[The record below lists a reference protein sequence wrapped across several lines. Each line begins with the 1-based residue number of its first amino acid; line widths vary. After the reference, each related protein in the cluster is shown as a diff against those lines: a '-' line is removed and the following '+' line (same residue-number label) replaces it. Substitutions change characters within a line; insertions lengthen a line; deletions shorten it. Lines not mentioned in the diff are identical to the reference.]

1 MIPYSKQ
8 SISIIDAL
16 RVARQVKFKSLTQ
29 GNQIQKFE
37 NSVADY
43 VGSKYA
49 VAVSSATAGLHLA
62 HLAIG
67 HPIGSNVATSPIS
80 FVASANTIIYSG
92 QTPFFVDIDFDS
104 GSMSV
109 DKLTDLINQTKI
121 STVVPVHYAGLPC
134 DMKRIHEVCKEKNI
148 SIIEDAAH
156 ALGATYDSGEKVGS
170 CTYSDMTVFSF
181 HPVKSITT
189 GEGGMITTNNK
200 KLYDKLLKLRTHG
213 IERKEVGFQNKILG
227 YSDGQPNLWYYEMDS
242 LGYHYRL
249 TEIQAMLGYSQMK
262 KIDKFMKKRKAIAK
276 RYDKYLSNIKNIK
289 NIKNSQSK
297 NNSGSANHLYT
308 IKIDFTKIKSSRNDL
323 MNKLR
328 KIGIV
333 TQVHYIPIPLHP
345 YYKQLGY
352 DVDNLPNTMNFYFQ
366 ILSIPIYPK
375 LSILKQF
382 KVYKNL
388 NKLLT

>member
-8 SISIIDAL
+8 SISIVDSL
-16 RVARQVKFKSLTQ
+16 RVAHQVKFKSLTQ
-29 GNQIQKFE
+29 GNRIKEFE

-43 VGSKYA
+43 VGSKFA

-67 HPIGSNVATSPIS
+67 HPVGSNIATSPIS
-80 FVASANTIIYSG
+80 FVASANTIIYAG
-92 QTPFFVDIDFDS
+92 HKPLFVDIDFDS

-109 DKLTDLINQTKI
+109 DKLVDLINKINI

-134 DMKRIHEVCKEKNI
+134 DMKRIHNLCSEKNI

-156 ALGATYDSGEKVGS
+156 ALGATYNSGEKVGS

-189 GEGGMITTNNK
+189 GEGGMITTNNED
-200 KLYDKLLKLRTHG
+200 LYHKLLKLRTHG
-213 IERKEVGFQNKILG
+213 IQRKEDGFQDKILG
-227 YSDGQPNLWYYEMDS
+227 YSDGKPNIWYYEMDS

-262 KIDKFMKKRKAIAK
+262 KIDRFMKKRKTIAK
-276 RYDKYLSNIKNIK
+276 RYDNYLSNIENIYK
-289 NIKNSQSK
+289 SQSRI
-297 NNSGSANHLYT
+297 GGESANHLYT
-308 IKIDFTKIKSSRNDL
+308 IKIDFTKLKISRNDL
-323 MNKLR
+323 MNELR
-328 KIGIV
+328 EKGII
-333 TQVHYIPIPLHP
+333 TQVHYVPIPLHP
-345 YYKQLGY
+345 YYKELGY
-352 DVDNLPNTMNFYFQ
+352 YVHDLPNAMNFYHQ
-366 ILSIPIYPK
+366 VLSIPIYPK

-388 NKLLT
+388 RKLLS

>member
-1 MIPYSKQ
+1 LIPYSKQ

-29 GNQIQKFE
+29 GNRIQEFE

-80 FVASANTIIYSG
+80 FVASANTIIYSRHI
-92 QTPFFVDIDFDS
+92 PFFVDIDFDS

-170 CTYSDMTVFSF
+170 CTYSDMAVFSF

-200 KLYDKLLKLRTHG
+200 ELYDKLLKLRTHG
-213 IERKEVGFQNKILG
+213 IQRKEVGFQNKILG

-249 TEIQAMLGYSQMK
+249 TEIQAVLGYSQMK
-262 KIDKFMKKRKAIAK
+262 RIDKFMKKRQSIAK
-276 RYDKYLSNIKNIK
+276 RYDKYLSNVKNIK
-289 NIKNSQSK
+289 KSQSK

-328 KIGIV
+328 EIGIV

>member
-8 SISIIDAL
+8 SISIVDSL
-16 RVARQVKFKSLTQ
+16 RVAHQVKFKSLTQ
-29 GNQIQKFE
+29 GNRIKEFE

-43 VGSKYA
+43 VGSKFA

-67 HPIGSNVATSPIS
+67 HPVGSNIATSPIS
-80 FVASANTIIYSG
+80 FVASANTIIYAG
-92 QTPFFVDIDFDS
+92 HKPLFVDIDFDS

-109 DKLTDLINQTKI
+109 DKLVDLINEINI

-134 DMKRIHEVCKEKNI
+134 DMKRIHDLCSEKNI

-156 ALGATYDSGEKVGS
+156 ALGATYNSGEKVGS

-189 GEGGMITTNNK
+189 GEGGMITTNNED
-200 KLYDKLLKLRTHG
+200 LYHKLLKLRTHG
-213 IERKEVGFQNKILG
+213 IQRKEDGFQDKILG
-227 YSDGQPNLWYYEMDS
+227 YSDGKPNIWYYEMDS

-262 KIDKFMKKRKAIAK
+262 KIDRFMKKRKTIAK
-276 RYDKYLSNIKNIK
+276 RYDNYLSNIENIYK
-289 NIKNSQSK
+289 SQSRI
-297 NNSGSANHLYT
+297 GGESANHLYT
-308 IKIDFTKIKSSRNDL
+308 IKIDFTKLKISRNDL
-323 MNKLR
+323 MNELR
-328 KIGIV
+328 EKGII

-345 YYKQLGY
+345 YYKELGY
-352 DVDNLPNTMNFYFQ
+352 DVHDLPNAMNFYHQ
-366 ILSIPIYPK
+366 VLSIPIYPK
-375 LSILKQF
+375 LRILKQF

-388 NKLLT
+388 RKLLS

>member
-1 MIPYSKQ
+1 LIPYSKQ

-16 RVARQVKFKSLTQ
+16 RVARQVKFRSLTQ
-29 GNQIQKFE
+29 GTQIKEFE

-67 HPIGSNVATSPIS
+67 HPPGSNVATSPIS
-80 FVASANTIIYSG
+80 FVASANTIIYAG
-92 QTPFFVDIDFDS
+92 HTPFFVDIDFDT

-109 DKLTDLINQTKI
+109 DKLNDLINQINI

-134 DMKRIHEVCKEKNI
+134 DMQRIHEVCKEKNI
-148 SIIEDAAH
+148 YIIEDASH
-156 ALGATYDSGEKVGS
+156 ALGATYNSSEKVGS
-170 CTYSDMTVFSF
+170 CTYSDITVFSF
-181 HPVKSITT
+181 HPVKSITM
-189 GEGGMITTNNK
+189 GESGMITTNNEEF
-200 KLYDKLLKLRTHG
+200 YHKLLKLRTHG
-213 IERKEVGFQNKILG
+213 IQQKEVSFQNKILG
-227 YSDGQPNLWYYEMDS
+227 YTDGQQNLWYYEMDL

-249 TEIQAMLGYSQMK
+249 TEIQAILGHSQMK
-262 KIDKFMKKRKAIAK
+262 KIDRFMKKRQVIAK
-276 RYDKYLSNIKNIK
+276 RYNKYLSNIKNIK
-289 NIKNSQSK
+289 KSQSK
-297 NNSGSANHLYT
+297 ITSISANHLYT
-308 IKIDFTKIKSSRNDL
+308 IKIDFTKIETSRNDL

-328 KIGIV
+328 KIGIM

-345 YYKQLGY
+345 YYKGLGY
-352 DVDNLPNTMNFYFQ
+352 DVDNLPNTMNFYSQ

-375 LSILKQF
+375 LSIIKQF

-388 NKLLT
+388 NKLLA

>member
-1 MIPYSKQ
+1 LIPYSKQ

-16 RVARQVKFKSLTQ
+16 RVARQIKFKSLTQ
-29 GNQIQKFE
+29 GNQIQEFE

-92 QTPFFVDIDFDS
+92 HIPFFIDIDFDS

-213 IERKEVGFQNKILG
+213 IQRKEVGFQNKILG
-227 YSDGQPNLWYYEMDS
+227 YSDGQPNLWYYEMDA

-249 TEIQAMLGYSQMK
+249 TEIQAVLGYSQMK
-262 KIDKFMKKRKAIAK
+262 RIDKFMKKRQSIAK
-276 RYDKYLSNIKNIK
+276 RYDKYLSNVKNIK
-289 NIKNSQSK
+289 KSQSE

-328 KIGIV
+328 EIGIV

>member
-16 RVARQVKFKSLTQ
+16 RVARQVKFRSLTQ
-29 GNQIQKFE
+29 GAQIKEFE
-37 NSVADY
+37 DSVADY

-62 HLAIG
+62 HLATG
-67 HPIGSNVATSPIS
+67 VPIGSNVATSPIS
-80 FVASANTIIYSG
+80 FVASANTIIYAG
-92 QTPFFVDIDFDS
+92 HTPFFVDIDFDS
-104 GSMSV
+104 GSMSA
-109 DKLTDLINQTKI
+109 DKLTDLINKTKI

-134 DMKRIHEVCKEKNI
+134 DMKRINEVCKEKNI
-148 SIIEDAAH
+148 KIIEDAAH

-189 GEGGMITTNNK
+189 GEGGMITTNNE
-200 KLYDKLLKLRTHG
+200 KLYAKLLKLRTHG
-213 IERKEVGFQNKILG
+213 IQRKEDGFQNKILG
-227 YSDGQPNLWYYEMDS
+227 YTDGEPNLWYYEMDS

-249 TEIQAMLGYSQMK
+249 TEIQAVLGYSQMK
-262 KIDKFMKKRKAIAK
+262 KIDRLIRKRQVIAK
-276 RYDKYLSNIKNIK
+276 RYDKYFSNIKNIK
-289 NIKNSQSK
+289 KLQSK
-297 NNSGSANHLYT
+297 SMSKSANHLYP
-308 IKIDFTKIKSSRNDL
+308 IKIDFTKIKISRNDL

-328 KIGIV
+328 KIGII

-345 YYKQLGY
+345 YYKDLGY
-352 DVDNLPNTMNFYFQ
+352 NVDDLPNTMNFYSQ

-375 LSILKQF
+375 LSITKQF
-382 KVYKNL
+382 KVFKNL

>member
-1 MIPYSKQ
+1 MIPYSRQ

-16 RVARQVKFKSLTQ
+16 RVAQQVKFKTLTQ
-29 GNQIQKFE
+29 GNQIKEFE

-43 VGSKYA
+43 VGAKYA

-92 QTPFFVDIDFDS
+92 HTPFFVDIDFDS

-109 DKLTDLINQTKI
+109 DKLADLINQTKI

-134 DMKRIHEVCKEKNI
+134 DMKRINEVCKEKNI
-148 SIIEDAAH
+148 NIIEDAAH
-156 ALGATYDSGEKVGS
+156 ALGATYDSGERVGS
-170 CTYSDMTVFSF
+170 CTYSDITVFSF

-189 GEGGMITTNNK
+189 GEGGMITTNNE

-213 IERKEVGFQNKILG
+213 IQRKEDNFQSKILG
-227 YSDGQPNLWYYEMDS
+227 YTDGQPNLWYYEMDS

-249 TEIQAMLGYSQMK
+249 TEIQAMLGFSQMK
-262 KIDKFMKKRKAIAK
+262 KIDRFMKKRRAIAK

-289 NIKNSQSK
+289 KSQSK
-297 NNSGSANHLYT
+297 SSSVSANHLYT
-308 IKIDFTKIKSSRNDL
+308 IKIDFTKIKLSRNDL
-323 MNKLR
+323 MGKLR
-328 KIGIV
+328 KIGII

-352 DVDNLPNTMNFYFQ
+352 DVDNLPDTMNFYFQ

-375 LSILKQF
+375 LSIFKQL

-388 NKLLT
+388 KKLLA

>member
-29 GNQIQKFE
+29 GHQIKEFE

-67 HPIGSNVATSPIS
+67 HPVGSNVATSPIS
-80 FVASANTIIYSG
+80 FVASANTIIYAG
-92 QTPFFVDIDFDS
+92 HTPFFVDIDFDL
-104 GSMSV
+104 GTMSV
-109 DKLTDLINQTKI
+109 DKLTDLINQVNI

-148 SIIEDAAH
+148 KIIEDAAH
-156 ALGATYDSGEKVGS
+156 ALGATYNSGEKVGA

-189 GEGGMITTNNK
+189 GEGGMITTNDED
-200 KLYDKLLKLRTHG
+200 LYDKLLKLRTHG
-213 IERKEVGFQNKILG
+213 IQRKEVGFQNKILG
-227 YSDGQPNLWYYEMDS
+227 YTDGQPNLWYYEMDL

-249 TEIQAMLGYSQMK
+249 TEIQAMLGVSQMK
-262 KIDKFMKKRKAIAK
+262 KINRFMKKRQIIAK

-289 NIKNSQSK
+289 KSQSK
-297 NNSGSANHLYT
+297 NGGKSANHLYT
-308 IKIDFTKIKSSRNDL
+308 IKIDFTKIKASRNDL

-328 KIGIV
+328 KNGIV

-345 YYKQLGY
+345 FYKELGY
-352 DVDNLPNTMNFYFQ
+352 DVENLPNTMNFYLQ

-375 LSILKQF
+375 LSIINQF
-382 KVYKNL
+382 KVYKTL
-388 NKLLT
+388 NKLLA

>member
-8 SISIIDAL
+8 SISIVDSL
-16 RVARQVKFKSLTQ
+16 RVAHQVKFKSLTQ
-29 GNQIQKFE
+29 GNRIKEFE
-37 NSVADY
+37 DSVADY
-43 VGSKYA
+43 VGSKFA

-62 HLAIG
+62 HLANG
-67 HPIGSNVATSPIS
+67 HPVGSNIATSPIS
-80 FVASANTIIYSG
+80 FVASANTIIYAG
-92 QTPFFVDIDFDS
+92 HKPLFVDIDFDS

-109 DKLTDLINQTKI
+109 DKLVDLINKINI

-134 DMKRIHEVCKEKNI
+134 DMKRIHNLCSEKNI

-156 ALGATYDSGEKVGS
+156 ALGATYNSGEKVGS

-189 GEGGMITTNNK
+189 GEGGMITTNNED
-200 KLYDKLLKLRTHG
+200 LYHKLLKLRTHG
-213 IERKEVGFQNKILG
+213 IQRKEDGFQDKILG
-227 YSDGQPNLWYYEMDS
+227 YSDGKPNIWYYEMDS

-262 KIDKFMKKRKAIAK
+262 KIDRFMKKRKAIAK
-276 RYDKYLSNIKNIK
+276 RYDNYLSNIENIYK
-289 NIKNSQSK
+289 SQSRI
-297 NNSGSANHLYT
+297 GGESANHLYT
-308 IKIDFTKIKSSRNDL
+308 IKIDFTKLKISRNDL
-323 MNKLR
+323 MNELR
-328 KIGIV
+328 GKGII

-345 YYKQLGY
+345 YYKELGY
-352 DVDNLPNTMNFYFQ
+352 DVHNLPNAMNFYHQ
-366 ILSIPIYPK
+366 VLSIPIYPK

-388 NKLLT
+388 RKLLS

>member
-8 SISIIDAL
+8 SISLIDTL
-16 RVARQVKFKSLTQ
+16 RVARQVKFRSLTQ
-29 GNQIQKFE
+29 GNQIKEFE
-37 NSVADY
+37 ESVAHY
-43 VGSKYA
+43 VGSRYA

-67 HPIGSNVATSPIS
+67 HPTGSNVATSPIS
-80 FVASANTIIYSG
+80 FVASANTIIYAG
-92 QTPFFVDIDFDS
+92 HIPFFVDIDFES
-104 GSMSV
+104 GNMSV
-109 DKLTDLINQTKI
+109 DELTKLINQTKI

-134 DMKRIHEVCKEKNI
+134 DMKKIHEVCKEKSI

-170 CTYSDMTVFSF
+170 CTYSDLTVFSF

-189 GEGGMITTNNK
+189 GEGGMVTTNNEE
-200 KLYDKLLKLRTHG
+200 LYNKLLKLRTHG
-213 IERKEVGFQNKILG
+213 IQRKEDNFQNKILG
-227 YSDGQPNLWYYEMDS
+227 YTDGQPNLWFYEMDS

-262 KIDKFMKKRKAIAK
+262 KIDKFMKKRKVIAK
-276 RYDKYLSNIKNIK
+276 RYDKYLSDIKNIK
-289 NIKNSQSK
+289 KLQKKGSSE
-297 NNSGSANHLYT
+297 SANHLYT
-308 IKIDFTKIKSSRNDL
+308 IKIDFTKISLSRNDL
-323 MNKLR
+323 MGKLR

-345 YYKQLGY
+345 YYKQKGY
-352 DVDNLPNTMNFYFQ
+352 DIDDLQNTMNFYFQ

-375 LSILKQF
+375 LSIIKQY
-382 KVYKNL
+382 KVYRNL
-388 NKLLT
+388 KKLLA

>member
-1 MIPYSKQ
+1 LIPYSKQ

-16 RVARQVKFKSLTQ
+16 RVARQIKFKSLTQ
-29 GNQIQKFE
+29 GNQIQEFE

-92 QTPFFVDIDFDS
+92 HIPFFVDIDFDS

-134 DMKRIHEVCKEKNI
+134 DMKRINEVCKEKNI

-213 IERKEVGFQNKILG
+213 IQRKEVGFQNKILG

-249 TEIQAMLGYSQMK
+249 TEIQAVLGYSQMK
-262 KIDKFMKKRKAIAK
+262 KIDKFMRKRQSIAK

-289 NIKNSQSK
+289 KSQSK

-328 KIGIV
+328 EIGIV

>member
-8 SISIIDAL
+8 SISIIDSL
-16 RVARQVKFKSLTQ
+16 RVAQQVKFKSLTQ
-29 GNQIQKFE
+29 GNRIKEFE

-43 VGSKYA
+43 VGSKFA

-67 HPIGSNVATSPIS
+67 HPVGSNIATSPIS
-80 FVASANTIIYSG
+80 FVASGNTIIYAG
-92 QTPFFVDIDFDS
+92 HKPLFVDIDFDS

-109 DKLTDLINQTKI
+109 DKLVDLINKINI

-134 DMKRIHEVCKEKNI
+134 DMKRIHDLCSEKNI

-156 ALGATYDSGEKVGS
+156 ALGATYNSGEKVGS

-189 GEGGMITTNNK
+189 GEGGMITTNNED
-200 KLYDKLLKLRTHG
+200 LYHKLLKLRTHG
-213 IERKEVGFQNKILG
+213 IQRKENVFQDKILG
-227 YSDGQPNLWYYEMDS
+227 YSDGKPNIWYYEMDS

-262 KIDKFMKKRKAIAK
+262 KIDRFMKKRKTIAK
-276 RYDKYLSNIKNIK
+276 RYDNYLSNIENIDK
-289 NIKNSQSK
+289 SQSRI
-297 NNSGSANHLYT
+297 GGESANHLYT
-308 IKIDFTKIKSSRNDL
+308 IKIDFTKLKISRNDL
-323 MNKLR
+323 MNELR
-328 KIGIV
+328 EKGII

-345 YYKQLGY
+345 YYKELGY
-352 DVDNLPNTMNFYFQ
+352 DVHDLPNAMNFYHQ
-366 ILSIPIYPK
+366 VLSIPIYPK
-375 LSILKQF
+375 LNILKQF

-388 NKLLT
+388 RKLLS